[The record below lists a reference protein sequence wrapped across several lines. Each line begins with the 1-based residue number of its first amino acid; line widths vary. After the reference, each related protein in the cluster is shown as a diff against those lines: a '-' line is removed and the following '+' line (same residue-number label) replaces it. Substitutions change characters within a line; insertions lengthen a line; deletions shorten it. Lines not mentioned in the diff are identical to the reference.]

1 MGFRRKRIPRERVQ
15 VHGGR
20 GLGLRIR
27 DSERATVISGET
39 VTTTKQKILI
49 VEDDVDVAEM
59 VTAYFRAQGYDVLV
73 ANWGEDGVTTCQEH
87 HPDLAIL
94 DIRLP
99 DIDGYEVARR
109 MRSDRR
115 TSDVPIIFLTEK
127 RERADKLQG
136 LELGADDY
144 ITKPFDIQELRLRV
158 RNALQRISQG
168 TLTNPVSGLP
178 EGALVDERLK
188 TALQTDGLAVIL
200 VSLENLDAF
209 RETYGFVASDDV
221 LRAFSVMIHNTMS
234 EVGAKDDFLGHLG
247 PAEFVLTVQSVNMP
261 ALQERLR
268 SRLNQSLDYFYPVK
282 DRERA
287 AQRPDRLNV
296 KMSEMSTVKGRFT
309 SVEQFKVE
317 LLRLKR

>member
-1 MGFRRKRIPRERVQ
+1 VAN
-15 VHGGR
+15 V
-20 GLGLRIR
+20 
-27 DSERATVISGET
+27 
-39 VTTTKQKILI
+39 KQKILI
-49 VEDDVDVAEM
+49 VEDDLDVAEM
-59 VTAYFRAQGYDVLV
+59 VTAYFRAQGYEVTTV
-73 ANWGEDGVTTCQEH
+73 NWGEDGLRACQAK

-109 MRSDRR
+109 LRRDRR
-115 TSDVPIIFLTEK
+115 TAHVPIIFLTEK

-168 TLTNPVSGLP
+168 SLTNPVSGLP
-178 EGALVDERLK
+178 EGALVDERLAAAIK
-188 TALQTDGLAVIL
+188 NDGLSLLL

-221 LRAFSVMIHNTMS
+221 LRAFSVMIQNTMG
-234 EVGAKDDFLGHLG
+234 EIGGKDDFLGHLG
-247 PAEFVLTVQSVNMP
+247 AAEFVLVMQSANLP

-268 SRLNQSLDYFYPVK
+268 SRLTQSLDYFYPIK
-282 DRERA
+282 ERERA
-287 AQRPDRLNV
+287 SQHPDRLGV
-296 KMSEMSTVKGRFT
+296 KMSEMPSAKGRFA
-309 SVEQFKVE
+309 SVDKLKME

>member
-1 MGFRRKRIPRERVQ
+1 M
-15 VHGGR
+15 
-20 GLGLRIR
+20 
-27 DSERATVISGET
+27 ATV
-39 VTTTKQKILI
+39 KQKILI
-49 VEDDVDVAEM
+49 VEDDIDVAEM
-59 VTAYFRAQGYDVLV
+59 VTAYFRAQGYDVLTV
-73 ANWGEDGVTTCQEH
+73 NWGEDGVRACQTN

-109 MRSDRR
+109 LRSDRR
-115 TSDVPIIFLTEK
+115 TADVPIIFLTEK

-158 RNALQRISQG
+158 RNALRRISQG
-168 TLTNPVSGLP
+168 SLTNPVSGLP
-178 EGALVDERLK
+178 EGPLVDERLVAAMK
-188 TALQTDGLAVIL
+188 NDELAVLL

-209 RETYGFVASDDV
+209 REIYGFVASDDV
-221 LRAFSVMIHNTMS
+221 LRAFSVMIHNTMT

-247 PAEFVLTVQSVNMP
+247 PAEFVLATQSLNLP

-268 SRLNQSLDYFYPVK
+268 SRLTQSLDYFYPVK
-282 DRERA
+282 DRERVS
-287 AQRPDRLNV
+287 QRSDKLGV
-296 KMSEMSTVKGRFT
+296 KMSDMSTVKGRFT
-309 SVEQFKVE
+309 SVDKLKVE